1 MSTLSDLWT
10 ALQGVTTNIENFFSG
25 ITTAISGISNTG
37 QGIFSGLAAYGSS
50 IWTGLQAVAT
60 SIENALEYLADTL
73 GSWFNQAW
81 VYLSNAFGNAIQSVG
96 TNLYNVGNWIWSGMA
111 YIGQSVLNA
120 LKSFYDWFVSTF
132 NGMWTFLTNAF
143 GALPN
148 QVNSYFNGV
157 VNGWRGKIRLTLMA
171 DMALNFGWDG
181 ISLAVKDFHKV
192 RSFEDALGSFG
203 SIIFAP
209 VAGALGGY
217 FLGALLDMLLPNTGA
232 NVSLIPSF
240 SFIAPVVS
248 SPNVVIPQGY
258 GTPTGSGSI
267 VSLTGIVE
275 PSLESVAASI
285 MYESVSEHSAESV
298 VRSDSTSKGI
308 GEVSVY
314 SLVASSP

>member
-10 ALQGVTTNIENFFSG
+10 ALQGVSSNIENFFSG
-25 ITTAISGISNTG
+25 IATAISGISNTG

-50 IWTGLQAVAT
+50 IWTGMQAIAT
-60 SIENALEYLADTL
+60 SIENAFKYVADTI
-73 GSWFNQAW
+73 GTWFNEAW
-81 VYLSNAFGNAIQSVG
+81 VYMSNAFGNAIQTVG

-111 YIGQSVLNA
+111 YIGQSVLSG

-157 VNGWRGKIRLTLMA
+157 VNGWRGKIRTTLMA

-181 ISLAVKDFHKV
+181 ISSAVNNFHKV
-192 RSFEDALGSFG
+192 RNLEDALGSFG
-203 SIIFAP
+203 SVIFAP
-209 VAGALGGY
+209 IAGALGGY

-232 NVSLIPSF
+232 NISLIPAF
-240 SFIAPVVS
+240 NFMPPAVS
-248 SPNVVIPQGY
+248 SPNILIPSGY

-275 PSLESVAASI
+275 SSLESVTSSNTSEEI
-285 MYESVSEHSAESV
+285 GESSAESIT
-298 VRSDSTSKGI
+298 RYDSTSEGI
-308 GEVSVY
+308 GEVSVEG
-314 SLVASSP
+314 LNASSP